1 MAKQGISLR
10 IESDQIDELDH
21 LAKVSKRDRSFIIT
35 EAIEAY
41 LEITRWQR
49 KHIIASMAQADRGEF
64 ASAKEVAKALK
75 KWG

>member
-10 IESDQIDELDH
+10 IESDQIEELDH
-21 LAKVSKRDRSFIIT
+21 LAKESKRDRSFIIT

-41 LEITRWQR
+41 LEIARWQR
-49 KHIIASMAQADRGEF
+49 QHITASMAQADRGDF